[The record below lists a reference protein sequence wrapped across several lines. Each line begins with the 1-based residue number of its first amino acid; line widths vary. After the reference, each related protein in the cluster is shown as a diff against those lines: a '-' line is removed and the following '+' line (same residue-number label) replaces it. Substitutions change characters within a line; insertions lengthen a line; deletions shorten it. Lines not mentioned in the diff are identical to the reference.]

1 MEWEHCPSVT
11 VDHLSEAHLT
21 GSHDTD
27 RAAASSLALTCEGGS
42 GPAPLSSDHT
52 LLFGRQELSVCPCEV
67 VCDLRARGDGEVDAC
82 LERGRLDLGDR

>member
-1 MEWEHCPSVT
+1 MWEHCPSPVT

-52 LLFGRQELSVCPCEV
+52 LLFGRQELSMLEV